1 MSRPEDGSYRLFLP
15 CGVRTCEI
23 SKYGYPS
30 QLKTLKTYRII
41 GLIVYVIFG
50 LPPD

>member
-1 MSRPEDGSYRLFLP
+1 MSRLEDGSYRLFLP
-15 CGVRTCEI
+15 CGFRACEI
-23 SKYGYPS
+23 QNTATPHSF
-30 QLKTLKTYRII
+30 KTLKTYRII